1 MYSHNYIPLLQ
12 AHYGISYLRN
22 NLRAISSIVT
32 YYRVDGKT
40 SRNLMIIDLFTIRV
54 MITET
59 KMQEV
64 NIVREKHPEFSL
76 Y

>member
-1 MYSHNYIPLLQ
+1 MYSHTYIPLLQ
-12 AHYGISYLRN
+12 AHYGISYLRI

-32 YYRVDGKT
+32 IYRVDEKT

-54 MITET
+54 MTTET